1 LRQNAPHLAN
11 PVHDADDV
19 AAALKRIG
27 FETILATDL
36 DKDGMDKATIKF
48 AKEARTADVAMFYYS
63 GHALQFGGVNYL
75 APIDAKLTDEAD
87 LRRMVRVDQITED
100 LQQAKNLRLLVLD
113 SCRNDPL
120 ADQLRRSI
128 GATRALKLERG
139 LAKIDAPLGM
149 IVAYSTQAG
158 TEAEDGEGRNSPYT
172 AAFLKNIEARREIG
186 TIFRRISDDVYE
198 ETKHSQLPELSLS
211 ITGEF
216 YLNGKME
223 IQSDRGRAD
232 SADQNP
238 PKLQGGVT
246 FDGMLTPPESPKYIV
261 IHDNA
266 LARAGPGSKYAGL
279 FRVVERQQLE
289 AVGEYE
295 NADEDVPLKY
305 LLHRDAVQTWVRVKT
320 SDGREGFLQRIDL
333 LSPTQLKVWDDWQN
347 RIREL
352 SAYFDRALKSTGP
365 FASFAGV
372 YCPGKCLNVDGRS
385 VILSTAL
392 LNRWL
397 VWFEGNTMHRVNI
410 LNPATHFQ
418 YTIER
423 PDELVGFGNAK
434 KAPFKGVRGLRS
446 YKVVGNKVG
455 NRGVD
460 YLAFSTS
467 GMFYRLLDNGKK
479 TKKFGY
485 LARLDLTGERVRLFT
500 DLLPAAKENYAM
512 GQKIPSAG

>member
-1 LRQNAPHLAN
+1 
-11 PVHDADDV
+11 
-19 AAALKRIG
+19 
-27 FETILATDL
+27 
-36 DKDGMDKATIKF
+36 M
-48 AKEARTADVAMFYYS
+48 
-63 GHALQFGGVNYL
+63 NYL
-75 APIDAKLTDEAD
+75 APIDTKLTDEAD

-100 LQQAKNLRLLVLD
+100 LQQAKNLRILVLD

-120 ADQLRRSI
+120 ADQLKRSI
-128 GATRALKLERG
+128 GATRAMKLERG
-139 LAKIDAPLGM
+139 LAKMDAPLGM

-172 AAFLKNIEARREIG
+172 AAFLKNIEAKEEIG
-186 TIFRRISDDVYE
+186 TIFRRISNAVYE
-198 ETKHSQLPELSLS
+198 KTNHGQLPELSLS

-216 YLNGKME
+216 YLNGKVE
-223 IQSDRGRAD
+223 IQPDRGRAD

-238 PKLQGGVT
+238 PKRQGGVT
-246 FDGMLTPPESPKYIV
+246 FDGTLTPPESPKYIV

-279 FRVVERQQLE
+279 FRVVERQELE

-295 NADEDVPLKY
+295 NADEDV
-305 LLHRDAVQTWVRVKT
+305 LHRDAIQTWVRVKT

-347 RIREL
+347 RIRTL
-352 SAYFDRALKSTGP
+352 SAYFDRAVKSTGP

-372 YCPGKCLNVDGRS
+372 YCPGKCLDVDGRS

-410 LNPATHFQ
+410 LNPAAHFQ
-418 YTIER
+418 YTIEG
-423 PDELVGFGNAK
+423 PDELVSFANAK

-446 YKVVGNKVG
+446 YKVVGNKAVG
-455 NRGVD
+455 NRRVD
-460 YLAFSTS
+460 YLAFSTG
-467 GMFYRLLDNGKK
+467 GMFYRMLDNGKK

-485 LARLDLTGERVRLFT
+485 LTSHDLTGERVRLFT

-512 GQKIPSAG
+512 GQKIPSGG